1 MPDPCE
7 VLNLKP
13 ANPIGVLPAKWGG
26 DPFTWTQ
33 VSEVGHAKAYDP
45 PASHGHVKP

>member
-1 MPDPCE
+1 MPDHCE

-26 DPFTWTQ
+26 AILSRGPKSVKWGTQ
-33 VSEVGHAKAYDP
+33 
-45 PASHGHVKP
+45 KPTTRQLLTAT